1 MSVVYILVLN
11 SVIKGS
17 SGPHIRCILFV
28 YKNTDSG
35 QKVQKYLSILGSPGP
50 GGNSKITVMTA
61 TSVCVMYSGTISKIS
76 FCTYFLSAICP
87 AMPVPLHS
95 KILQDTSSDSEDKDY
110 DKDLHCGS
118 GISMHQL
125 FQRLT

>member
-1 MSVVYILVLN
+1 MSVVHILVLN

-61 TSVCVMYSGTISKIS
+61 TSVCIMYSGTISKIS
-76 FCTYFLSAICP
+76 FCTYFLSAICT
-87 AMPVPLHS
+87 AMP

-110 DKDLHCGS
+110 DKDLHCGAGS
-118 GISMHQL
+118 SKHQL